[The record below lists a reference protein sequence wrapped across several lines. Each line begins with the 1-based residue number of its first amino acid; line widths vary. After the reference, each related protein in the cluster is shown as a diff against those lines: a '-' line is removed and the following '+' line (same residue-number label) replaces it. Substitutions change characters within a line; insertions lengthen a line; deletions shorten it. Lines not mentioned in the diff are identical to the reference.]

1 MDLNHIGIINM
12 WVKDCV
18 VNSFQCVDI
27 NKILDLKKECIGTIH
42 IYCNISNMVFPV
54 QIFINSN
61 TKLFNK
67 ICRIESFYNNFYA
80 NFSVYLLSLV
90 FKKYQLSFL
99 HKTNPL
105 SIVIPRYLTESERKS
120 LFLLSLMLTSLSILF
135 PWCLSDWNISWV
147 RFNT

>member
-1 MDLNHIGIINM
+1 M

-54 QIFINSN
+54 QIFISSN

-67 ICRIESFYNNFYA
+67 ICRIESFSTKFDA
-80 NFSVYLLSLV
+80 NFSVYILSLV